1 MANGTS
7 TLILTVSLALGLAG
21 TSLAADRSDD
31 LERTLRT
38 VPTITGL
45 SAYGRIEACGIKI
58 ERSNFR
64 QFTAEAMP
72 GQTIKPGDGMLV
84 AVLTLPSLPGAEAAT
99 AGDDVY
105 RTAVARW
112 YVWKGKV
119 WARNGW
125 AQRIQYQPRPLEW
138 MNC

>member
-64 QFTAEAMP
+64 QFTAVPTPSPAWFYRAFCAPPTEGSGATVTP
-72 GQTIKPGDGMLV
+72 GGGTSSSGTKKSDISGTEGS
-84 AVLTLPSLPGAEAAT
+84 T
-99 AGDDVY
+99 
-105 RTAVARW
+105 R
-112 YVWKGKV
+112 
-119 WARNGW
+119 
-125 AQRIQYQPRPLEW
+125 
-138 MNC
+138 